1 MICIEC
7 SKNSILLFR
16 PNRTSERPSYLFS
29 LTCPPH
35 TFRTSDGP
43 VANAVAKSTNRQKY
57 IPITAKYDNFQAK
70 LELAKKVTKKFVKS
84 MIITS

>member
-1 MICIEC
+1 MYLVF
-7 SKNSILLFR
+7 SVTNKQTKQR
-16 PNRTSERPSYLFS
+16 PWTF
-29 LTCPPH
+29 TCPPQ
-35 TFRTSDGP
+35 TFRTSYGP

>member
-1 MICIEC
+1 ME
-7 SKNSILLFR
+7 NLFVYYYL
-16 PNRTSERPSYLFS
+16 PPSDLQ
-29 LTCPPH
+29 
-35 TFRTSDGP
+35 TFLQLI

>member
-1 MICIEC
+1 MYILGKQVHDCGKFICLLLLAPSDLQTFLQPIE
-7 SKNSILLFR
+7 
-16 PNRTSERPSYLFS
+16 
-29 LTCPPH
+29 
-35 TFRTSDGP
+35 
-43 VANAVAKSTNRQKY
+43 ANAVAKSTNRQKY